1 MEWDIDS
8 RSTMIKVKNFF
19 KKLGSKFSIVVKV
32 FKSRSI
38 STQLIFTIILIF
50 MSFFV
55 LQSILNIGFFRNFYT
70 NQEFER
76 VNSDI
81 MEYVT
86 NMNEADSDYYDEM
99 YKFTTENNA
108 YSVIVTNQFRMLSS
122 SFTDYSLSVLDSTTN
137 ETYDILVPNV
147 EYNYTLNDILTVT
160 MYEYNE
166 NDVLYSA
173 AIIIDDSGEIYN
185 SNIDCAEET
194 CITTTGVIT
203 ELHKPDSLNYL
214 FDENLIVQR
223 EISKLFN
230 ESVIYGHFEYETG
243 GVKGY
248 WYKSTDGPVD
258 TLVFVH
264 DLKRWNKIVTIV
276 PIVDTSD
283 IIDIVSSYNY
293 YVYATAIVIILIWS
307 FRLSSIISKP
317 IQNIELVARQI
328 AELNFNVEAH
338 EYNNR
343 ENESLSRS
351 INLMA
356 RNLKKTLETI
366 NTKNR
371 ELTEIYE
378 EQSKQVTLKKQLVS
392 SISHELKTPLMI
404 MQVTIQGI
412 LDEIIP
418 AEDQEKELNNVL
430 DEISKSS
437 MMIQDMLQIYRLD
450 DANTQL
456 EICEFDMGETVRFFV
471 NDFENAIKKYNLD
484 VDLNIQ
490 DDVIVEA
497 DLKLVKRVISN
508 FMTNAIK
515 YTPINGKLYIEVSD
529 FKDRI
534 YFELT
539 NYGTSIK
546 AEEIDKIWL
555 PFYRI
560 EIEDSNPLKTKG
572 SGIGLYLVS
581 EILKAHHAEFGI
593 ENVRNGVKAYFY
605 MNKKV
610 E

>member
-1 MEWDIDS
+1 MNKLKEL
-8 RSTMIKVKNFF
+8 F
-19 KKLGSKFSIVVKV
+19 KMTKLKAFLKKIGSKFSFIKKI
-32 FKSRSI
+32 FKARSI

-50 MSFFV
+50 ASFFI
-55 LQSILNIGFFRNFYT
+55 LQSILNVGFFRNFYT

-86 NMNEADSDYYDEM
+86 SMNEPDGMYYDEM

-108 YSVIVTNQFRMLSS
+108 YSVIVTGQYRVLTS
-122 SFTDYSLSVLDSTTN
+122 SFTDYSITIKDSST
-137 ETYDILVPNV
+137 DIEYTVLVPNV
-147 EYNYTLNDILTVT
+147 EYNYVIGDSFTITMYPYNDI
-160 MYEYNE
+160 
-166 NDVLYSA
+166 LYSA
-173 AIIIDDSGEIYN
+173 ASISSSTGEIYN
-185 SNIDCAEET
+185 SNVSCTEET
-194 CITTTGVIT
+194 CTTTTGQIT
-203 ELHKPDSLNYL
+203 ELDKPNNMNYL
-214 FDENLIVQR
+214 FDDNLIVQR

-230 ESVIYGHFEYETG
+230 DTIDLNDYKYETG
-243 GVKGY
+243 GVEGY

-264 DLKRWNKIVTIV
+264 NLKTWNWIVTIV
-276 PIVDTSD
+276 PIVDTND

-328 AELNFNVEAH
+328 AKLNFNVEAH

-343 ENESLSRS
+343 ENESLSHS
-351 INLMA
+351 INLIA
-356 RNLKKTLETI
+356 KNLKNTLETI
-366 NTKNR
+366 NAKNT
-371 ELTEIYE
+371 ELTNLYD

-412 LDEIIP
+412 LDEIIA
-418 AEDQEKELNNVL
+418 AEEQDEELNNVL
-430 DEISKSS
+430 DEINKSS

-450 DANTQL
+450 DVNTQL
-456 EICEFDMGETVRFFV
+456 EISEFNLSETVQFFI

-484 VDLNIQ
+484 VDINIQ
-490 DDVIVEA
+490 DDVFIEA
-497 DLKLVKRVISN
+497 DLKLIKRVISN
-508 FMTNAIK
+508 FITNAIK
-515 YTPINGKLYIEVSD
+515 YTPVQGKIYIEVSD
-529 FKDRI
+529 AKDKA

-539 NYGTSIK
+539 NYGTLIK
-546 AEEIDKIWL
+546 QGEIEKIWL

-560 EIEDSNPLKTKG
+560 DVDDVNPLKTKG

-581 EILKAHHAEFGI
+581 EILKAHHADFGI
-593 ENVRNGVKAYFY
+593 KNVKNGVKAFFY
-605 MNKKV
+605 INKKV

>member
-1 MEWDIDS
+1 
-8 RSTMIKVKNFF
+8 MIKVKNFF
-19 KKLGSKFSIVVKV
+19 KKLGSKFSIVVKI

-38 STQLIFTIILIF
+38 STQLIVTIILIF

-108 YSVIVTNQFRMLSS
+108 YSVIVTRQFRMLSS
-122 SFTDYSLSVLDSTTN
+122 SFTDYSLSILDSTTN
-137 ETYDILVPNV
+137 ETYTILVPNV
-147 EYNYTLNDILTVT
+147 EYDYNLGDVLTVT

-166 NDVLYSA
+166 NNVLYSA
-173 AIIIDDSGEIYN
+173 AIIKVDSEEIYN
-185 SNIDCAEET
+185 SNINCGEET
-194 CITTTGVIT
+194 CVTTTGVIT

-223 EISKLFN
+223 EISKLFKETLN
-230 ESVIYGHFEYETG
+230 YEDFRYETG
-243 GVKGY
+243 GAEGY

-264 DLKRWNKIVTIV
+264 NLKKWNWIVTIV
-276 PIVDTSD
+276 PIVDTGD
-283 IIDIVSSYNY
+283 IIEIVSSYNY

-328 AELNFNVEAH
+328 AQLNFNVEAH

-356 RNLKKTLETI
+356 RNLKNTLETI
-366 NTKNR
+366 NAKNR

-404 MQVTIQGI
+404 MQVIIQGI

-456 EICEFDMGETVRFFV
+456 EISEFDMSEMVRFFV

-497 DLKLVKRVISN
+497 DLKLIKRVISN

-515 YTPINGKLYIEVSD
+515 YTPINQKLYIEVSD
-529 FKDRI
+529 LKDKI

-546 AEEIDKIWL
+546 TEEIDKIWL

-560 EIEDSNPLKTKG
+560 DIEDSNPLKTKG

-581 EILKAHHAEFGI
+581 EILKAHCAEFGI

-605 MNKKV
+605 MSKKV
-610 E
+610 PSSN